1 MARSIQLTALLV
13 AALLA
18 AAAPRARADGGA
30 DATAEAPDLSGCAT
44 ITGKS
49 TPAAAGIAA
58 QLLAGIAND
67 PLYAALVPAK
77 GHPSCKLRFQDGG
90 VVQIEYRFRGDT
102 LTLRNDPRIESS
114 EQVLRVKT
122 PLQVSPEKLLGDAEH
137 FLYGDKGCRIDW
149 SDSETLPGTT
159 RPPTT
164 ETVWHGDVCNCR
176 AAVAK
181 DASGRVSS
189 LSFKSAC

>member
-30 DATAEAPDLSGCAT
+30 DATAEAPDLSGCAS
-44 ITGKS
+44 IVGKS
-49 TPAAAGIAA
+49 TPAAAGVAA

-67 PLYAALVPAK
+67 PLYTALVPAK
-77 GHPSCKLRFQDGG
+77 GHPSCRLRFQDGG
-90 VVQIEYRFRGDT
+90 AVQIEYRFRGDT

-114 EQVLRVKT
+114 EQTLRMKT
-122 PLQVSPEKLLGDAEH
+122 LPVGPEKLLGDAEH
-137 FLYGDKGCRIDW
+137 FLYGDKGCRINW
-149 SDSETLPGTT
+149 SDSETLAGTT
-159 RPPTT
+159 KPPTS

-181 DASGRVSS
+181 DASGHVSS
-189 LSFKSAC
+189 VSFKSAC